1 MDDGCDC
8 QKCKDC
14 CWHNP
19 GWFGTI
25 EEIEGAAKIMK
36 MSTKEF
42 CKEYLIQEWMSIDNG
57 KNSIPAP
64 RRNFDVEN
72 KYGPKLGL
80 STEISKLYTDM
91 HKENKERN
99 GKGFVRA
106 TWGHNLIHGN
116 PCIFLDKDNKCKIHK
131 SKPQECRETFG
142 CKEPKKNERNKRNEI
157 SSYWNK
163 HQVFIKDILYNR
175 WL

>member
-1 MDDGCDC
+1 MTNGCDC

-36 MSTKEF
+36 IKMRAF
-42 CKEYLIQEWMSIDNG
+42 CKEYLIQEWMAGDG
-57 KNSIPAP
+57 EENSIPAP

-72 KYGPKLGL
+72 KQEPNLGL
-80 STEISKLYTDM
+80 STELTKLYKDM
-91 HKENKERN
+91 RREDKERN

-106 TWGHNLIHGN
+106 TWGHNLIHGF
-116 PCIFLDKDNKCKIHK
+116 PCIFLDKDNRCKIHE
-131 SKPQECRETFG
+131 SKPKECRETFACRPPG
-142 CKEPKKNERNKRNEI
+142 KNKRDKI
-157 SSYWNK
+157 VSYWKK
-163 HQVFIKDILYNR
+163 HQDFIRGIIND
-175 WL
+175 